1 MPRGLRRGHR
11 MRRRQYRL
19 FNRTSD
25 KRDIL
30 PGDEER
36 AKREKAV
43 QNNADDRELILALQ
57 DFFIGMGKSNVQGFH
72 YLDSN
77 STKRIDAK
85 EIMDALDRAGY
96 KISLDRSENLIRRHS
111 VFDSTYIPSLDVPQ
125 FIRFMAS
132 GYRLEDK
139 LK

>member
-11 MRRRQYRL
+11 RRRRQHRL

-30 PGDEER
+30 PGDENE
-36 AKREKAV
+36 AV

-57 DFFIGMGKSNVQGFH
+57 DFFIGIGKSNVQGFH

-111 VFDSTYIPSLDVPQ
+111 VFDSTYRPSLDVPQ

-132 GYRLEDK
+132 AYRLGEK